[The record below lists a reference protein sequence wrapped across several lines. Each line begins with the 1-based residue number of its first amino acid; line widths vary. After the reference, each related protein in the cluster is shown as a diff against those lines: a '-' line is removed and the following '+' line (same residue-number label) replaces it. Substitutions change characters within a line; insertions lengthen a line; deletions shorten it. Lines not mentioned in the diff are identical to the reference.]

1 LLSNRDRA
9 KFELTLQE
17 MLAEMRLNNSYLH
30 HAAPIGMALQNLT
43 DVRQYVD
50 KPAQDYI
57 DAEIVPEAIK
67 IKSNV

>member
-1 LLSNRDRA
+1 
-9 KFELTLQE
+9 